1 MTRRKKLLRALGVV
15 VALAAALVAVLIVRA
30 GDRRTPPRPL
40 DVPAPVAEFEV
51 DMDYA
56 LRALSD
62 FIRIDTST
70 PPGVPRDPSPP
81 AALTHLLDRYVVP
94 MGLPYEV
101 IEDRMLVVTVAG
113 EDPGLAPLVL
123 LSHYDVVPVAEDEV
137 DDWTHPPFGGVVAD
151 GYLWGRGAMDNKGST
166 ICQLEAIR
174 ALRGLGRRPRREVRL
189 VIVPDEEIG
198 GVEGSGAIVS
208 RHREVLGDPFLVLD
222 EGSALLTHVFPGL
235 LLAGV
240 AVGEKRFVTL
250 ELSVTGVPGHSSMP
264 RRDAA
269 PNVLSR
275 ALGRL
280 ADYQGPIRVLPTT
293 EAFLDRV
300 ADHLPLARRI
310 PLKNRWLFEGAI
322 VNQLASRPGP
332 NATIRDTLAIT
343 IFDGGVKD
351 NVIPAEVKATVNMR
365 LLPGSDLDEVLRRIE
380 GVIAEPRVQIEVV
393 TDWGDT
399 PVQPTT
405 GERWDRFESALV
417 TIFPDAVVV
426 PLVTPGTTDARYFAQ
441 ADIPT
446 FRFLPFT
453 VDDDELSRVHGIDER
468 ISVDNVRQ
476 GVRAYAMM
484 MSIL

>member
-1 MTRRKKLLRALGVV
+1 MSRRKKIVRVLGVV
-15 VALAAALVAVLIVRA
+15 LACLAALAAILLIRA
-30 GDRRTPPRPL
+30 GDIRPRPEPL
-40 DVPAPVAEFEV
+40 ELPDELEDLHV
-51 DMDYA
+51 DADYA

-62 FIRIDTST
+62 FVRVDTST

-81 AALTHLLDRYVVP
+81 AAITHLLDRYIAP
-94 MGLPYEV
+94 MGLRYEV
-101 IEDRMLVVTVAG
+101 LEDRILLVVVPGA
-113 EDPGLAPLVL
+113 DPDLAPLVL
-123 LSHYDVVPVAEDEV
+123 LSHYDVVPVAEDEL
-137 DDWTHPPFGGVVAD
+137 DDWTHPPFEGVVAD
-151 GYLWGRGAMDNKGST
+151 GYLWGRGAFDNKAST
-166 ICQLEAIR
+166 ICQLEALR
-174 ALRGLGRRPRREVRL
+174 TLRGMGRVPRREVRL
-189 VIVPDEEIG
+189 LIVPDEEIG
-198 GVEGSGAIVS
+198 GENGSGAVIA
-208 RHREVLGDPFLVLD
+208 RHRGVLGDPFMVLD

-235 LLAGV
+235 TLAGV
-240 AVGEKRFVTL
+240 AVGEKRFVTI

-269 PNVLSR
+269 PNVLAR

-280 ADYQGPIRVLPTT
+280 ADYQGPARLLPTT
-293 EAFLDRV
+293 EEFLDRV
-300 ADHLPLARRI
+300 ADRLPLGQRL

-343 IFDGGVKD
+343 ILDGGVKD

-380 GVIAEPRVQIEVV
+380 GVIADPRVEIELV

-405 GERWDRFESALV
+405 GDRWNRFESALV
-417 TIFPDAVVV
+417 TVFPEAVVV

-468 ISVDNVRQ
+468 ISVDNVVQ
-476 GVRAYAMM
+476 GVRAYAILL
-484 MSIL
+484 SIL